1 MVAFNKETQIA
12 VWASG
17 PTQIYGD
24 RLFLVLDVAT
34 GTLSTR
40 IGRDRFDQTSGR
52 VISTSED
59 MDLAT
64 SLELSEPKLFV
75 EELEARLCTLL
86 GCDQDRD

>member
-12 VWASG
+12 VWTSG
-17 PTQIYGD
+17 PTQNDGD

-40 IGRDRFDQTSGR
+40 IEKDRFDQTSGR
-52 VISTSED
+52 VTSTSED

-64 SLELSEPKLFV
+64 ALELSEPKLFV
-75 EELEARLCTLL
+75 EELESRL
-86 GCDQDRD
+86 